1 MSRHTKYRSN
11 RYINATP
18 LFPMDARTP
27 EDPLGKEELVGQPA
41 VAPPTAY
48 TMESSSLPETVSNS
62 SQDLLQAH
70 LDLCHQAV
78 SYTKSVALAVALDLG
93 VADAIHH
100 RGGSAT
106 LPEILAGVGIHPCKL
121 RALRRLMRV
130 LAVSGTFS
138 ASSDGHGDAGLLPP
152 RQRRR
157 RAWRRSWASTSTP
170 SSSPRSS
177 RG

>member
-1 MSRHTKYRSN
+1 M
-11 RYINATP
+11 A
-18 LFPMDARTP
+18 
-27 EDPLGKEELVGQPA
+27 
-41 VAPPTAY
+41 
-48 TMESSSLPETVSNS
+48 SSLPVTGSNS
-62 SQDLLQAH
+62 SQDLLQAQV
-70 LDLCHQAV
+70 DLWHQVGRYAT
-78 SYTKSVALAVALDLG
+78 SAALGVAMDLG